1 VDGHARERSDR
12 FPRVVDPS
20 LQDLVDKVD
29 DLSRLVA
36 RQSAALA
43 RLADGGTRAGPDVP
57 LLVELHALRSD
68 ALACAATTRT
78 RKERAAFEAIAAG
91 LERLLAGRGGTL
103 VSPRPGHAFSAATM
117 EAAEVVA
124 TDDAALD
131 RTVAA
136 LLEPGLEVD
145 GRSVRP
151 ARVAVHRHRPP
162 DPEPT
167 TR

>member
-1 VDGHARERSDR
+1 MA
-12 FPRVVDPS
+12 DPS
-20 LQDLVDKVD
+20 LQDLADKVD
-29 DLSRLVA
+29 DLSRLVT

-43 RLADGGTRAGPDVP
+43 RLAEGGTRAGPDVP

-117 EAAEVVA
+117 EAAEVLT

-151 ARVAVHRHRPP
+151 ARVSVHRLRVPEKTNGAPP
-162 DPEPT
+162 GGE
-167 TR
+167 RRS